1 MKLRE
6 IDKSEIFDLI
16 ASGKPIYSIASVD
29 ISRATV
35 QYVACLKALYTEDD
49 RPKVTP
55 TKAPAEATEA
65 QSDPQEEPTVPD
77 EEPNEEEP
85 EPVSAAAEQPQ
96 AEEEEPKNKRGRPSI
111 NKPQI
116 INYYLL
122 GRQPGWIAQ
131 EMRCDISTVYKT
143 IKEHEE
149 KQAAKRRQKNA
160 TD

>member
-16 ASGKPIYSIASVD
+16 KQGKLIFLTVPLNIGKATLQD
-29 ISRATV
+29 I
-35 QYVACLKALYTEDD
+35 ACLKNLYTEADQ
-49 RPKVTP
+49 PEETTSSNNVTP
-55 TKAPAEATEA
+55 TEATEA
-65 QSDPQEEPTVPD
+65 PSDPQEEPTVPY
-77 EEPNEEEP
+77 EKPTEEEP

-131 EMRCDISTVYKT
+131 EMHCDITTVYKT
-143 IKEHEE
+143 IKEHEAR
-149 KQAAKRRQKNA
+149 QAAKRGRK
-160 TD
+160 